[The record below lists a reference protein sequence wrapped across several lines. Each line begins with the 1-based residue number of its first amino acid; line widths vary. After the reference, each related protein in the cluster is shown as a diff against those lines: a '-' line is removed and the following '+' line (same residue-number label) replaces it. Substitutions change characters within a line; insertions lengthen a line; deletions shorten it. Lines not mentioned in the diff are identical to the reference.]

1 MGSEM
6 TAGAVHREFCL
17 AVSVQVELARSDD
30 EAQIPGGA
38 DTGQLLRRTLLCLFY
53 IWHWQCWSWMSCDL
67 RMWSLSRSGVVFV
80 PGKAEL
86 RVVTDECGRRSL
98 ALVAVDADCVPV
110 YQARQ
115 LHTTSLPAS
124 GSKAIVKGE
133 RECLSSAIRIFSMAQ
148 AGVGYEK

>member
-1 MGSEM
+1 MLVLHL
-6 TAGAVHREFCL
+6 AL
-17 AVSVQVELARSDD
+17 AVLELDELRSQDVERI
-30 EAQIPGGA
+30 EVW
-38 DTGQLLRRTLLCLFY
+38 C
-53 IWHWQCWSWMSCDL
+53 C
-67 RMWSLSRSGVVFV
+67 VV

-86 RVVTDECGRRSL
+86 RVVTDECGRRTL

-148 AGVGYEK
+148 AGIGYEK